1 MASQADA
8 IRSMT
13 PKKMLL
19 MSVGLFI
26 FYQIF
31 IFIIWESFPNEQIY
45 INRWSWSSA
54 DAMALASIIISNY
67 VYTKSF
73 DSLTSPEAKFMQ
85 DVFGELHKAGI
96 NAKIVRIIIQAK
108 FGDKIKQINKKL
120 ESGKV
125 TEEEV
130 IELLKE

>member
-1 MASQADA
+1 M
-8 IRSMT
+8 RTMT

-31 IFIIWESFPNEQIY
+31 IFIVWESFPNEQVY

-67 VYTKSF
+67 VYAKSF
-73 DSLTSPEAKFMQ
+73 GSLTSPEANFMK

-96 NAKIVRIIIQAK
+96 TARMVRIIIQSQY
-108 FGDKIKQINKKL
+108 GDKIKRINEKL
-120 ESGKV
+120 DSGKV
-125 TEEEV
+125 TEEDI
-130 IELLKE
+130 IEALR